1 MPPRSRHAMRV
12 CARTESRKQPSFP
25 RNRSGSTVMTLRR
38 SCEIALLKR
47 EIAMG
52 SNVVV
57 ATRRVRQ
64 VRRSKNTFPAGRRS
78 FLSYCAAAI
87 LTVSMPAYAGAGS
100 DYPDRPIQVYVPFA
114 AGSASDVITRV
125 LLGRMAT
132 SLGQNFVVENRP
144 GAGGNTGTAA
154 AAHAAPDGY
163 TLVMSTSGPLA
174 ANKSLFKELG
184 YDPQKDFAPICLFA
198 TLPNIIVI
206 NAKLPP
212 KTLFDLINYA
222 KQHPRQLN
230 YGSVGVGSSQ
240 HLAGAYFEQLTGTQL
255 VHVPYRNIASYTPDF
270 ISGQVPV
277 GFQLLPNVLGLI
289 KNGDARALAVASNK
303 RMTALPD
310 VPTAAE
316 AGLQGYE
323 SYAWLALLAPA
334 NTDKTI
340 IDKLYAAVEEAL
352 KDPKVRPL
360 FVEQGAEP
368 VVLGP
373 ENLRNFIASETAKWA
388 AIIEKIGI
396 DPM

>member
-1 MPPRSRHAMRV
+1 MRLNAVAASGTPLKEFRTATNTPRV
-12 CARTESRKQPSFP
+12 D
-25 RNRSGSTVMTLRR
+25 RR
-38 SCEIALLKR
+38 SLLS
-47 EIAMG
+47 G
-52 SNVVV
+52 
-57 ATRRVRQ
+57 
-64 VRRSKNTFPAGRRS
+64 G
-78 FLSYCAAAI
+78 LAAI
-87 LTVSMPAYAGAGS
+87 VAMSLPASMAAGS
-100 DYPDRPIQVYVPFA
+100 VYPDRPIQIYVPFA
-114 AGSASDVITRV
+114 AGSASDVITRI
-125 LLGRMAT
+125 LLGRMTA

-174 ANKSLFKELG
+174 ANKAMFRDLG
-184 YDPQKDFAPICLFA
+184 YDPQKDLTPICLFA
-198 TLPNIIVI
+198 TLPNVVVI

-212 KTLFDLINYA
+212 KTLRELIDYA
-222 KQHPRQLN
+222 GDHPKQLN

-289 KNGDARALAVASNK
+289 QNGDARALAVASDK
-303 RMTALPD
+303 RLTALPD

-334 NTDKTI
+334 NTDKAI
-340 IDKLYAAVEEAL
+340 VDRLHAAAQDATR
-352 KDPKVRPL
+352 DPKVRAL
-360 FVEQGAEP
+360 FAEQGAEP
-368 VVLGP
+368 ADLGP
-373 ENLRNFIASETAKWA
+373 DQLKTFIGSEIVKWS
-388 AIIEKIGI
+388 EVIGKLGI
-396 DPM
+396 APM